1 MKYLVEAGVL
11 ALRTIFMYA
20 LTVAVMRF
28 SGKRSVGDMA
38 PFDLAI
44 TVVIGSAAAIPL
56 EEQSISLWKAAV
68 PMIMLGVMGLTVSWI
83 NVRFRRME
91 AMTQGVPTLL
101 IQKGHILEKNMV
113 KERVTRADLEIAM
126 REQGITNLADIEEA
140 RLEPSGN
147 ISIIPKVKARPLTAQ
162 DLPTLTEEQVDVMIH
177 HGLARLREQF
187 EDLAAKGR
195 GVTRERL

>member
-1 MKYLVEAGVL
+1 MKYLVEAAML
-11 ALRTIFMYA
+11 AFRTIFMYA

-28 SGKRSVGDMA
+28 SGKRAVGDMA

-56 EEQSISLWKAAV
+56 EEESISLWKASV
-68 PMIMLGVMGLTVSWI
+68 PMIMLGVMGLAVSWV

-101 IQKGHILEKNMV
+101 IQKGHIIEKNMV

-126 REQGITNLADIEEA
+126 REQGITNLGDIEEA

-162 DLPTLTEEQVDVMIH
+162 DLPTLTEEQVDVMVQH
-177 HGLARLREQF
+177 ALTRLRGQF
-187 EDLAAKGR
+187 EELVRSGAQQEDHSH
-195 GVTRERL
+195 